1 MKRIAYIELDTHAEI
16 AGNFRELMEDSAEFA
31 VEYFFAEKIMRQL
44 NYREDKIVQISSPK
58 MIFSQL
64 KKGHFDLVIIGTV
77 HRYFNVFHQITKHFN
92 TAVIVHNLNFTKL
105 TKGKLLHKIFV
116 DQTLYRLK
124 LLLKEGLL
132 KMPEVFQKASHR
144 FVLENSLAVDSHFQ
158 YLPVFYNKFSNE
170 KKMSDSL
177 LIVIPGTVSQSRRD
191 YKKIVGLL
199 EKEEQLNS
207 EHPEKTFVFL
217 GKAAGEELQILK
229 ELKRKVKRNIL
240 VFFNEKVPK
249 SEFDFWMKK
258 ADVLWCPVQLETSF
272 FSNREQYG
280 MTKMSGNIGDAIN
293 FGKFVIFPEGFMSEV
308 PFVVSETENVME
320 KFEEISCLQYD
331 FQQYY
336 SRKKVSESLHQ
347 VLRKCLSD

>member
-31 VEYFFAEKIMRQL
+31 VEYFFSEKIIRQL
-44 NYREDKIVQISSPK
+44 NIREEKNIHHSSQTT
-58 MIFSQL
+58 ILNQL
-64 KKGHFDLVIIGTV
+64 KNSQFNLVIIGTV

-105 TKGKLLHKIFV
+105 TKGKLLQKIFV

-124 LLLKEGLL
+124 LVLKEGLL

-144 FVLENSLAVDSHFQ
+144 LVLENSLVVNSHFQ
-158 YLPVFYNKFSNE
+158 YLPVFFNQFLE

-177 LIVIPGTVSQSRRD
+177 IIVIPGTVSQSRRD

-240 VFFNEKVPK
+240 IFFDEKVPK

-258 ADVLWCPVQLETSF
+258 AGVLWCPIQLETSF

-293 FGKFVIFPEGFMSEV
+293 FGKFVIFPEGFMSEL

-320 KFEEISCLQYD
+320 EFEEISCLQYD
-331 FQQYY
+331 FQAHY